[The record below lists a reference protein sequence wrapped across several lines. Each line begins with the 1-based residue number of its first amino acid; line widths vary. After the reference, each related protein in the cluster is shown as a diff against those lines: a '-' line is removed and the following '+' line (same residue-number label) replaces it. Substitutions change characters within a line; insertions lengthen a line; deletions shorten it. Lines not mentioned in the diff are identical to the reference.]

1 MKELT
6 IPLGIPDLEIVSQS
20 VDNKG
25 KILLKVKS
33 SKQGMTC
40 HKCGKLATIQ
50 YGHAPEI
57 TIQHLP
63 ILDTP
68 VYLIIKPVRYKC
80 EHCEGNTTT
89 TERYDWCDSAKGISK
104 GLSDYLLRQLI
115 HSTLEDVSKKERVS
129 YKQVRGL
136 VERLVA
142 KEVDWSAY
150 DNLNTLGIDEIALKK
165 GHNDYVTVVSVKTAN
180 DVLSVVAVLEGKK
193 KEDLES
199 FLRSIPEP
207 LRKTIRSVCTDMYEG
222 YVNAVSAV
230 LGDRVLIVDRYHV
243 ARLYR
248 AKVDTLRKSEMKRLK
263 ATLSSDEY
271 SKLEGVM
278 WILRRNHECLSVI
291 EKEKLDLLYRYSPKL
306 KQGHSYALKLTQIFN
321 SHLSRKSAIAK
332 LKRWI
337 EKVRKNKVTCL
348 IQFTHTLEKYM
359 TYIANYFK
367 ERKNSG
373 FVEGLNNLI
382 KVIKRRCY
390 GLSKPET
397 LFQRLYIDLQGYA
410 MFS

>member
-6 IPLGIPDLEIVSQS
+6 IPLGIPDLEIISQT

-33 SKQGMTC
+33 SKVGTTC
-40 HKCGKLATIQ
+40 HKCGKHATIQ
-50 YGHAPEI
+50 YGYGPEI

-68 VYLIIKPVRYKC
+68 VYLVIKPVRYKC
-80 EHCEGNTTT
+80 EHCEGNVTT

-115 HSTLEDVSKKERVS
+115 HSTVEDVSRKERVS

-136 VERLVA
+136 VERLIA
-142 KEVDWSAY
+142 KEVDWTRY
-150 DNLNTLGIDEIALKK
+150 DNLNTIGIDEIALKK
-165 GHNDYVTVVSVKTAN
+165 GHNDYVTVVSVKSAS
-180 DVLSVVAVLEGKK
+180 DDLSVIAVLEGKK
-193 KEDLES
+193 REDVES
-199 FLRSIPEP
+199 FLKSIPES
-207 LRKTIRSVCTDMYEG
+207 LRKTICSVCTDMYDG
-222 YVNAVSAV
+222 YVNAVV
-230 LGDRVLIVDRYHV
+230 KILGERVLIVDRYHV
-243 ARLYR
+243 AKLYR

-263 ATLSSDEY
+263 VSLPTEEY
-271 SKLEGVM
+271 NKLEGVM
-278 WILRRNHECLSVI
+278 WILRKSHECLSKAD
-291 EKEKLDLLYRYSPKL
+291 KEKLVLLYGHSPKL
-306 KQGHSYALKLTQIFN
+306 KQAHSYALQLTQLFN
-321 SHLSRKSAIAK
+321 SHLSRKSGLAR
-332 LKRWI
+332 LNRWI
-337 EKVRKNKVTCL
+337 IKIRNKQITCL
-348 IQFTHTLEKYM
+348 IQFTYTLEKYK

-390 GLSKPET
+390 GISKPET
-397 LFQRLYIDLQGYA
+397 LFQRLYLDLQGFT
-410 MFS
+410 MFA